1 MRSDDEGSEVT
12 DRDERLART
21 FVEAADTLGTPFD
34 LPRFLSGLTRSC
46 VDLFEAVEAAVM
58 VDAGSGST
66 VVASSCHEG
75 ERLSQLEVEHDHGP
89 AVDSYRTGAPVG
101 CDDLGAAYE
110 RWPAFAP
117 EAHAAGFSSAHAL
130 PMRMHDEVIGA
141 LSLLARP
148 QRVLDRPDLTTAQA
162 VADVAT
168 IGILQQRAMVAAQM
182 LAGQLQH
189 ALDSRVTIE
198 QAKGVLSE
206 RTGLDA
212 EDAFAALRRFA
223 RNHNLRLGDV
233 ARGVVERT
241 LATDAITPVPGV

>member
-1 MRSDDEGSEVT
+1 
-12 DRDERLART
+12 
-21 FVEAADTLGTPFD
+21 
-34 LPRFLSGLTRSC
+34 
-46 VDLFEAVEAAVM
+46 
-58 VDAGSGST
+58 
-66 VVASSCHEG
+66 
-75 ERLSQLEVEHDHGP
+75 
-89 AVDSYRTGAPVG
+89 
-101 CDDLGAAYE
+101 
-110 RWPAFAP
+110 
-117 EAHAAGFSSAHAL
+117 
-130 PMRMHDEVIGA
+130 
-141 LSLLARP
+141 
-148 QRVLDRPDLTTAQA
+148 
-162 VADVAT
+162 
-168 IGILQQRAMVAAQM
+168 MVAAQM